1 MKKDLGASFH
11 NGGSGEYDGEV
22 TWEPLDRESGRQS
35 SSPTPVT
42 LTATR
47 GRPIFNLRL
56 KLVLSYLGVALG
68 AILLLVIV
76 VSLAVQ
82 NYFFSAQQ
90 KELQSNAENVAQ
102 QIEQVYS
109 SPQVGE
115 NWANVVPPLRIYGPD
130 LFVVVDTSLNP
141 HSSPQAAF
149 FALSNSDLKQALIQ
163 ALQGQEVEGTLQGS
177 PDGDAFSGQYISVP
191 LRLGGP
197 PNGKIIGALLLA
209 QPNQYPQGFSPYAF
223 LANVDQAILIAGA
236 IIAVIVVI
244 FSLMLARQFT
254 RPLESL
260 TAAAEHMKGGNYA
273 QRVTPPKSQDELG
286 RLALTFNAMADTIEA
301 DVTELRRQEQL
312 RRDMIANIA
321 HDLVTPLTAIQGFS
335 EALADDVISEPK
347 ARQETALLIG
357 REVQRLRRLVSD
369 MQRMTSLESGYVQL
383 DIAPLNLHELLA
395 ELLAVIGP
403 ECEQAGI
410 TVHNE
415 IAPTTPLVL
424 ADSDRITQVLLN
436 LLDNARNHTPAGGKI
451 TVGAQVGDRFL
462 TVWVSDTGSGINPA
476 DLPYIFERFYRADR
490 ARTGSSSGS
499 GLGLSIVKAI
509 ITAHGGTIRAESIPN
524 QGTTILFTLPLAP
537 QEVTNQES
545 PQNIDP
551 MAHFREYA

>member
-1 MKKDLGASFH
+1 MKKDVEVRH
-11 NGGSGEYDGEV
+11 NKDEDDGEV
-22 TWEPLDRESGRQS
+22 TWEPLGRESGGQS
-35 SSPTPVT
+35 HPPTPVT
-42 LTATR
+42 FMATR
-47 GRPIFNLRL
+47 ARPVFNLRL

-90 KELQSNAENVAQ
+90 KELQTNAEYLAQ
-102 QIEQVYS
+102 QVEQVYS
-109 SPQVGE
+109 TQAGRS
-115 NWANVVPPLRIYGPD
+115 WANVPPLGGIFGPN
-130 LFVVVDTSLNP
+130 LLVVIDKNLILHTPSRPPLLSLNDTNLP
-141 HSSPQAAF
+141 EA
-149 FALSNSDLKQALIQ
+149 LKQALVQ

-177 PDGDAFSGQYISVP
+177 PDSDTFSGQYISVP
-191 LRLGGP
+191 LRLEGL
-197 PNGKIIGALLLA
+197 PNGQIIGALLLA
-209 QPNQYPQGFSPYAF
+209 QPNQYPRGFSPYAF
-223 LANVDQAILIAGA
+223 LANVDQAILIAGV
-236 IIAVIVVI
+236 IIAIIVVI
-244 FSLMLARQFT
+244 FSLMLARRFT

-260 TAAAEHMKGGNYA
+260 TVAAEHMKGGNYA

-301 DVTELRRQEQL
+301 DVTELRHQEQL

-335 EALADDVISEPK
+335 EALADEVISEPK

-383 DIAPLNLHELLA
+383 DIAPLNLHELLD
-395 ELLAVIGP
+395 ELLSVIGP

-436 LLDNARNHTPAGGKI
+436 LIDNARNHTPVGGKI
-451 TVGAQVGDRFL
+451 IIGAQVGDRFL
-462 TVWVSDTGSGINPA
+462 TVWVSDTGTGIVPA

-490 ARTGSSSGS
+490 ARTGSTAGS

-509 ITAHGGTIRAESIPN
+509 ITSHGGTIRAESTPN

-537 QEVTNQES
+537 EELTDSET

-551 MAHFREYA
+551 MTHFREYA

>member
-1 MKKDLGASFH
+1 MKKDLGASLM
-11 NGGSGEYDGEV
+11 V
-22 TWEPLDRESGRQS
+22 T
-35 SSPTPVT
+35 
-42 LTATR
+42 
-47 GRPIFNLRL
+47 RPRLMFNLRL

-82 NYFFSAQQ
+82 NYFFSVQQ
-90 KELQSNAENVAQ
+90 EQLQSYAETASQ

-109 SPQVGE
+109 NEAGS
-115 NWANVVPPLRIYGPD
+115 NWANVPTLRTYEPF
-130 LFVVVDTSLNP
+130 LFVVIDTHLVVHSPSRPPLLSL
-141 HSSPQAAF
+141 
-149 FALSNSDLKQALIQ
+149 SDTDLPTALKQALVQ
-163 ALQGQEVEGTLQGS
+163 ALQGQEVKGTLQAS
-177 PDGDAFSGQYISVP
+177 TDGASFAGQYISVP
-191 LRLGGP
+191 LHDISR
-197 PNGKIIGALLLA
+197 PNGPVIGALLLA
-209 QPNQYPQGFSPYAF
+209 QPNQYPQGFSPYEF
-223 LANVDQAILIAGA
+223 LANVDQAILIAGV
-236 IIAVIVVI
+236 IIAIIVVI
-244 FSLMLARQFT
+244 FSLMLARRFT

-260 TAAAEHMKGGNYA
+260 TLAAEHMKGGNYA
-273 QRVTPPKSQDELG
+273 ERVTPPKSQDELG

-369 MQRMTSLESGYVQL
+369 MQRMTSLESGYIQL
-383 DIAPLNLHELLA
+383 DLAPLNLHELLD

-424 ADSDRITQVLLN
+424 ADSDRVTQVLLN

-451 TVGAQVGDRFL
+451 TIGAQQENHFL
-462 TVWVSDTGSGINPA
+462 TVWVSDTGTGIDPA

-490 ARTGSSSGS
+490 ARTGSTAGS

-509 ITAHGGTIRAESIPN
+509 ITAHGGTIRAESTPN
-524 QGTTILFTLPLAP
+524 QGTTILFTLLLAP
-537 QEVTNQES
+537 QEVTDYQN

>member
-1 MKKDLGASFH
+1 MKEDVGVRH
-11 NGGSGEYDGEV
+11 NTEGDDGEV
-22 TWEPLDRESGRQS
+22 RWESLDKGPGRQTHS
-35 SSPTPVT
+35 LLPVA
-42 LTATR
+42 LKATR
-47 GRPIFNLRL
+47 IRPTFNLRL

-90 KELQSNAENVAQ
+90 QELQSSAETAAQ
-102 QIEQVYS
+102 QIEQYYS
-109 SPQVGE
+109 NEAGG
-115 NWANVVPPLRIYGPD
+115 NWANVPLLRFNGPYLSVVIDTGKILHSPSRPPLLPLDDSD
-130 LFVVVDTSLNP
+130 LPTE
-141 HSSPQAAF
+141 
-149 FALSNSDLKQALIQ
+149 LKQALIQ
-163 ALQGQEVEGTLQGS
+163 ALGGQEVQGTLQAS
-177 PDGDAFSGQYISVP
+177 PDSGTPGGQYISLP
-191 LRLGGP
+191 LRVGGN
-197 PNGKIIGALLLA
+197 PNGKIIGAVLLA
-209 QPNQYPQGFSPYAF
+209 QPNQYPAGFSPYAF
-223 LANVDQAILIAGA
+223 LANVDTAILIAGA
-236 IIAVIVVI
+236 VIAIIVVI

-260 TAAAEHMKGGNYA
+260 TTAAEQMKGGNYA
-273 QRVTPPKSQDELG
+273 QRVAPPKSQDELG
-286 RLALTFNAMADTIEA
+286 RLALTFNSMADTIEA

-369 MQRMTSLESGYVQL
+369 MQRMTSLESGYVRL
-383 DIAPLNLHELLA
+383 DIAPLNLHELLD
-395 ELLAVIGP
+395 ELLGVIGP

-410 TVHNE
+410 SVYNE
-415 IAPTTPLVL
+415 IAPTTPFVL

-436 LLDNARNHTPAGGKI
+436 LLDNARHHTPAGGKI
-451 TVGAQVGDRFL
+451 TIGARQEDGFL
-462 TVWVSDTGSGINPA
+462 TVWVRDTGSGIDPT
-476 DLPYIFERFYRADR
+476 DLPSIFERFYRADR
-490 ARTGSSSGS
+490 ARTGPASGS

-509 ITAHGGTIRAESIPN
+509 ITAHGGTIRAESTVN

-537 QEVTNQES
+537 QEFTDYENS
-545 PQNIDP
+545 HGIDP
-551 MAHFREYA
+551 MAHFREYM